1 MIRDIIH
8 KKRGLNRVA
17 LQWIMLWDFTTTTT
31 TILLVVVSVAWN
43 HTTMFLSQQNHSEG
57 SQV

>member
-31 TILLVVVSVAWN
+31 ILLVVYVAWN

>member
-31 TILLVVVSVAWN
+31 TTGSSCLCCLESHNNVFVPAK
-43 HTTMFLSQQNHSEG
+43 SQ
-57 SQV
+57 